1 MIRKSLFLILALA
14 ILSVP
19 VFSMAHTFTHFTQVD
34 VLDVTETEN
43 GDSVD
48 LDEICFDCLALTAL
62 NFFLIA
68 SGFSLSDSAVYLR
81 PSLLTTR
88 LHSDNKYFPYYSR
101 APPSPL

>member
-14 ILSVP
+14 LLSVP
-19 VFSMAHTFTHFTQVD
+19 VFSMAHTFTHFAQVD

-43 GDSVD
+43 DDGVD
-48 LDEICFDCLALTAL
+48 LNEICFDCLALTAL
-62 NFFLIA
+62 NIFLIV
-68 SGFSLSDSAVYLR
+68 SGFSLSDSAVHLR

-101 APPSPL
+101 APPSSL